1 LSNATDHDRRYGAGG
16 ACAHACVVR
25 CATARPHD
33 RRHPRDPSPP
43 PSFPA
48 PCSACVESPH
58 PHCSRNWRCDDKSTQ
73 LLHPSCAV
81 RRLCDRKTCERFL
94 SCQWPPPS
102 SSLFPLP
109 PTTYARR
116 PTPYRRLRLLRPRIT
131 TCLMPCLTFVNDLQH
146 PKVLER
152 APGADAAAAAAAAAS
167 AATRM
172 GCVRVCAC
180 VCVCVCVNAVWPHVM
195 SVLC

>member
-1 LSNATDHDRRYGAGG
+1 MIDDMVRVVPARALACCAVRLPGRTTDGTRGTPPRPPSLSAPPA
-16 ACAHACVVR
+16 VR
-25 CATARPHD
+25 C
-33 RRHPRDPSPP
+33 
-43 PSFPA
+43 
-48 PCSACVESPH
+48 CSH
-58 PHCSRNWRCDDKSTQ
+58 PHCPRNWRCDDKSTQ

-102 SSLFPLP
+102 SLFLPPLP
-109 PTTYARR
+109 PPA
-116 PTPYRRLRLLRPRIT
+116 PYRRLRLLRPRIT

-152 APGADAAAAAAAAAS
+152 APGADDAAAAAAAAAG
-167 AATRM
+167 AAAGATRVD
-172 GCVRVCAC
+172 CVS
-180 VCVCVCVNAVWPHVM
+180 VNAVWPHVM